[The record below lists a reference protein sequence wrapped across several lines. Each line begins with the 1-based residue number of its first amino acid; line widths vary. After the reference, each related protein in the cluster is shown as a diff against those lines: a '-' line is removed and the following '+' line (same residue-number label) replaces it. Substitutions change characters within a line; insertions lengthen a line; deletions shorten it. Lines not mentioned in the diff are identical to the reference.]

1 MNGSD
6 FRKTIFLFLLICA
19 ILLMSSCSADDTDT
33 HEHTFGSEITD
44 ESFEK
49 LINIALYSEF
59 IRFTAYSVDIE

>member
-1 MNGSD
+1 
-6 FRKTIFLFLLICA
+6 
-19 ILLMSSCSADDTDT
+19 MSSCSADDTDT